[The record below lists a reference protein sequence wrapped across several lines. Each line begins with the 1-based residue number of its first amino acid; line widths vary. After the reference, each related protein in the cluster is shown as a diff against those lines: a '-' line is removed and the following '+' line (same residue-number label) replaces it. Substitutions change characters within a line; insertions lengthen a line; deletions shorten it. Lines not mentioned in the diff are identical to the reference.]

1 MNKSYTS
8 KRYQVNNRIRAQ
20 ELRVIDGNGDNLGVV
35 PTRDA
40 LKRAMEQE
48 LDLVVI
54 AEKANPPVAK
64 ILDFNKYLYEENKKS
79 SASKAKSK
87 KSELKEF
94 KFGPNIGDG
103 DLNLRI
109 RRSREFLEDGNR
121 VRITVQLRGRQR
133 AFPDVGRE
141 KIEIIAKELEDIAKI
156 EGQIKTERSDI
167 RATFVRK

>member
-1 MNKSYTS
+1 MS
-8 KRYQVNNRIRAQ
+8 KRHQVNNKIRAN
-20 ELRVIDGNGDNLGVV
+20 ELRVIGKEGENLGVI
-35 PTRDA
+35 PTREA
-40 LKRAMEQE
+40 LNKAREAG

-64 ILDFNKYLYEENKKS
+64 ILDFNKYLYEENKKA

-103 DLNLRI
+103 DLKIRI
-109 RRSREFLEDGNR
+109 KRSREFLEDGNR
-121 VRITVQLRGRQR
+121 VRITVQLRGRER
-133 AFPDVGRE
+133 AFPDVGVE
-141 KIEIIAKELEDIAKI
+141 KVEIIAKELEDIAKI
-156 EGQIKTERSDI
+156 EGQIKKDRSDI